1 MGNTI
6 SRESLKNYRRT
17 FYFVLFL
24 YIVWILA
31 WLLEKGLEHE
41 ISWINTSGGQFTYW
55 TIMTLLLWLLPSIIL
70 IHGLGYRVRELISFS
85 RWRSAIWWGCA
96 AGFILILIKVIINA
110 YSHQPLFSL
119 PINWSLATSVIVAP
133 IVEEI
138 TFRGAVLQGLMLR
151 HRFVVANTMTAIF
164 FLGAHLPGWYFQGKL
179 SYMLTHP
186 VGGAISILLIGWI
199 LGLVAFK
206 SNSVLVRN
214 YRICNIDNL

>member
-1 MGNTI
+1 MENAI
-6 SRESLKNYRRT
+6 SKESLKNYRRT

-41 ISWINTSGGQFTYW
+41 INWIITSGGQFTYW
-55 TIMTLLLWLLPSIIL
+55 TIMALFLWLLPSIIL
-70 IHGLGYRVRELISFS
+70 IHSLGYRVRELIAFS
-85 RWRSAIWWGCA
+85 RWWSAILWGCT

-110 YSHQPLFSL
+110 FSHQPLFSL

-138 TFRGAVLQGLMLR
+138 TFRGAVLRGLMLR
-151 HRFVVANTMTAIF
+151 HRFVVANTMTALF

-206 SNSVLVRN
+206 SNSVLGSILTHILN
-214 YRICNIDNL
+214 NLF